1 MKSEDKNDLLA
12 QALEGYPATFGVE
25 SSSAPPVPTPWGRRL
40 MAWVGIAVPVLA
52 LPVLALPVLSL
63 LMRTVFST
71 SFPVYELTAVDVQY
85 APLGA
90 GTVATPGSA
99 VDLSLRPR
107 TAVAEKVST
116 QSFIAC
122 PGEDHLHPWQ
132 PPPSTEIT
140 GKGFVTVHGRLGD
153 VLEPGPCQIWIVV
166 ARPGKFPRDLSSQ
179 LLTGRK
185 AGSNWQAVSATFE
198 AQPRKP
204 F

>member
-1 MKSEDKNDLLA
+1 MKSEDENDLLA
-12 QALEGYPATFGVE
+12 RALEGYPDSFGAE
-25 SSSAPPVPTPWGRRL
+25 PSSAPPAPTPWGRRL
-40 MAWVGIAVPVLA
+40 MAWVGIAV
-52 LPVLALPVLSL
+52 PVLSL

-71 SFPVYELTAVDVQY
+71 SFPVYELTVVDVQY

-99 VDLSLRPR
+99 IDLSLRPR
-107 TAVAEKVST
+107 TAVTEKVST

-153 VLEPGPCQIWIVV
+153 VLEPGPCQIWVVV

-179 LLTGRK
+179 LLAGRK
-185 AGSNWQAVSATFE
+185 ADSNWQAVSATIE
-198 AQPRKP
+198 ARPRN
-204 F
+204 